1 MKNKIY
7 SILLSVIFTLSFLT
21 GCGADSNVTNNSSSN
36 TGISSQQNSVE
47 SIEQTN
53 SSSQN
58 LEFSLA
64 DVPAYTDKA
73 YVTVN
78 NNKPYFTAD
87 EITSK
92 SFETYSELDSLG
104 RCGVAF
110 SSIGKDLMPTEERGS
125 IGQVKPSGWVMAKY
139 DFVDGKYLYNRCHLI
154 GYQLTAENANE
165 KNLITGTRYLNIQGM
180 LSFENQIADYVKS
193 TGNHVMYRV
202 TPIFEGDNLV
212 ANGVLME
219 GYSVED
225 NGAGVNFC
233 VYAYNVQPG
242 VDINYATGES
252 KASGSVSQGNKEEK
266 PSNSS
271 KTTTYIINKNNKK
284 FHFPECSSVDN
295 MKPQNKKEYI
305 GSRDDLVNDG
315 YEPCDRC
322 KP

>member
-7 SILLSVIFTLSFLT
+7 SILLSVIFTLLFFA
-21 GCGADSNVTNNSSSN
+21 GCSTNGNIENNTSNAD
-36 TGISSQQNSVE
+36 ISSQQS
-47 SIEQTN
+47 SIENIEQSN
-53 SSSQN
+53 SLSQD
-58 LEFSLA
+58 LKFGVK
-64 DVPAYTDKA
+64 DIPAYTDKA
-73 YVTVN
+73 YITIN

-92 SFETYSELDSLG
+92 SFETYSELDNLG

-110 SSIGKDLMPTEERGS
+110 SCVGKDLMPTEERGS
-125 IGQVKPSGWVMAKY
+125 IGQIKPSGWVMAKY

-180 LSFENQIADYVKS
+180 LSFENKIADYVKT

-212 ANGVLME
+212 ASGLLME

-225 NGAGVNFC
+225 KGEGINFC

-242 VDINYATGES
+242 VEIDYATGES
-252 KASGSVSQGNKEEK
+252 KAIVDNSQNNEEK
-266 PSNSS
+266 TLNSEG
-271 KTTTYIINKNNKK
+271 TTYIINKNNKK
-284 FHFPECSSVDN
+284 FHFPECSSVDS
-295 MKPQNKKEYI
+295 MKPQNKKEYV
-305 GSRDDLVNDG
+305 GNRDELINNG
-315 YEPCDRC
+315 HEPCDRC